1 MTSEQKRQHWQ
12 RHIEAWQQSRL
23 PQREYCKQQE
33 ISFSSFS
40 YWRTRLNR
48 LAEGRSKLVPVHV
61 QRVATVAIMLPSGIR
76 LEVPA
81 HTLEEILPTLTRA
94 VLGSA

>member
-40 YWRTRLNR
+40 YWRTRLSR
-48 LAEGRSKLVPVHV
+48 LS
-61 QRVATVAIMLPSGIR
+61 R
-76 LEVPA
+76 L
-81 HTLEEILPTLTRA
+81 
-94 VLGSA
+94 